1 MDYRIEL
8 PQLTATFPGC
18 PPKEEILLLAGG
30 RAPAPDW
37 LRIAAKNRPLWCID
51 HGIDACFAAGL
62 QPDRLIG
69 DGDSADQNNWKKAR
83 LLGIP
88 IDQFPPAKDLTD
100 TQLALHFLQAEK
112 PSASVFLSGAFGGR
126 FDHAFSNMYSLTG
139 LREKGFSACAADEH
153 EVLFLLQGQEEIILE
168 TTKMPEVIS
177 LLPFSPQCQG
187 VSIQNVQWPLQE
199 VILSSSLP
207 YAISNELLALNK
219 PCRISLKNGCLG
231 VYLHWK

>member
-18 PPKEEILLLAGG
+18 PQKEEILLVAGG
-30 RAPAPDW
+30 RAPAADW
-37 LRIAAKNRPLWCID
+37 LQKAASGRRIWCID
-51 HGIDACFAAGL
+51 HGIDACFSAGL

-69 DGDSADQNNWKKAR
+69 DGDSADQGNWKKAR
-83 LLGIP
+83 QAGIP

-112 PSASVFLSGAFGGR
+112 PASSVLLSGAFGGR

-139 LREKGFSACAADEH
+139 LLETGFSVCAADEH
-153 EVLFLLQGQEEIILE
+153 EVLFLLEGPEEIILE
-168 TTKMPEVIS
+168 PAKMPEVIS

-199 VILSSSLP
+199 VILNSSLP
-207 YAISNELLALNK
+207 YAISNEMLALSK
-219 PCRISLKNGCLG
+219 PCRISLKTGRLG
-231 VYLHWK
+231 VYLYWK